1 MEMQFLVT
9 TPSKMRMEALNQSMK
24 FHEFDFDLQ
33 RELEWIAEKVTI
45 VSGPMD
51 IQTLQ
56 QAQSFCKK
64 HKKFKEELNNHSVVV
79 EKSYIQWQEIAF
91 RLFLF
96 I

>member
-45 VSGPMD
+45 VSAPMD

-56 QAQSFCKK
+56 QAQSFC
-64 HKKFKEELNNHSVVV
+64 
-79 EKSYIQWQEIAF
+79 
-91 RLFLF
+91 
-96 I
+96 